1 MIFKNSNYSQQT
13 IPALLG
19 LGIGQIMLLMLVI
32 SGGGLVGCQSPQPSE
47 PTTSEDRPPSEE
59 FENTLTLEDVVLE
72 QVDEEGQLLWQV
84 EAKQAS
90 YSQDQKIATVTEP
103 AGELF
108 VKGELRY
115 KIEAKQGEL
124 HQDGQR
130 LFLRDDIVAVD
141 LENGIVLRGQE
152 LEWIVNEQI
161 LIVRDNVTGEHE
173 KMQAIATEVQLFN
186 DDKRVEFWN
195 QVVINFKE
203 VGVQLR
209 TDHVIWRWEEE
220 RFISERRV
228 EIDRLENM
236 VVIDR
241 AVAKS
246 AELDLTT
253 AIATFKDNV
262 QIALSNPPLQL
273 SSAQLQWNYQEQ
285 TLNSPGPITIID
297 RQEQLTFS
305 GDQGWGDLDSQI
317 FNLIG
322 NVLGVAENRQAQ
334 INADLLTWY
343 VPQQA
348 FKAEGDVIYRQVD
361 PQMTLRGEVATGQ
374 FSTQT
379 VVVTGGNQGDRVVTE
394 IFP

>member
-1 MIFKNSNYSQQT
+1 
-13 IPALLG
+13 
-19 LGIGQIMLLMLVI
+19 MLLMLVI

-173 KMQAIATEVQLFN
+173 KMQAIATEVQLFNN

>member
-103 AGELF
+103 VGELF

>member
-103 AGELF
+103 VGELF

-161 LIVRDNVTGEHE
+161 MIVRDNVTGEHE

-236 VVIDR
+236 VVTDR

-285 TLNSPGPITIID
+285 TLNSPGQITIID

>member
-1 MIFKNSNYSQQT
+1 MIFKNSNYSQKT
-13 IPALLG
+13 IPGLLS
-19 LGIGQIMLLMLVI
+19 LGIGQIIWLMLVI
-32 SGGGLVGCQSPQPSE
+32 SGGGLVGCQSPQPSQ
-47 PTTSEDRPPSEE
+47 PTTSEDRPPSQE

-84 EAKQAS
+84 QAKQAS
-90 YSQDQKIATVTEP
+90 YSQQQKIATVTEP
-103 AGELF
+103 VGELF

-115 KIEAKQGEL
+115 KIQAKQGEL

-141 LENGIVLRGQE
+141 LENGIVLRAQE
-152 LEWIVNEQI
+152 LEWIVSEQI
-161 LIVRDNVTGEHE
+161 MIVRDNVTGEHE

-209 TDHVIWRWEEE
+209 TDHVLWRWEEE
-220 RFISERRV
+220 RFISDRRV

-253 AIATFKDNV
+253 AIATFQDHV
-262 QIALSNPPLQL
+262 QIALSSPPLQL
-273 SSAQLQWNYQEQ
+273 SSDKLQWNYREQ
-285 TLNSPGPITIID
+285 TLNSPGPMTIID
-297 RQEQLTFS
+297 RQQQLTFS
-305 GDQGWGDLDSQI
+305 GAQGWGDLDSQI

-322 NVLGVAENRQAQ
+322 NVLGVAKNPQAQ

-348 FKAEGDVIYRQVD
+348 FKAEGDVIYRQVN
-361 PQMTLRGEVATGQ
+361 PPMTLRGEVATGQ

-379 VVVTGGNQGDRVVTE
+379 VVVTGRNQGDRVVTE